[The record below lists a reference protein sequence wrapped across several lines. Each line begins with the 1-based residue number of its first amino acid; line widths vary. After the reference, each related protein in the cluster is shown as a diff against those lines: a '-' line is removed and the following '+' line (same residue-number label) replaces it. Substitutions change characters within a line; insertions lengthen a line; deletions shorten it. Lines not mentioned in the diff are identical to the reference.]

1 MKKLH
6 LVALLGLFAAFC
18 GMVFT
23 SCGDDEADPDNP
35 IVGTWSTSEKESHDD
50 FSMTMT
56 TSITFTSDGKYTL
69 SEEGE
74 HKSQDFTERFGSRES
89 GNYTLNGNT
98 LTLTATKFA
107 YKNQEDGKWIEE
119 EHGVGEP
126 WSQEIAIDGKTLY
139 ISLYENGEQIALK
152 KK

>member
-35 IVGTWSTSEKESHDD
+35 IVGTWSTSEKESNGD

-74 HKSQDFTERFGSRES
+74 HNSQDFTERFGSTICRDILGFDLSQPGELEKARES
-89 GNYTLNGNT
+89 GNMSERCPGFVRGASEIL
-98 LTLTATKFA
+98 
-107 YKNQEDGKWIEE
+107 QELMQD
-119 EHGVGEP
+119 
-126 WSQEIAIDGKTLY
+126 A
-139 ISLYENGEQIALK
+139 
-152 KK
+152 